1 MKIERLILHNFSS
14 FEGNT
19 EFDFRVNEEKNII
32 LIGGKNGAGKTSLF
46 TAVKLGLY
54 GPGAFGYS
62 GPNPRYVQKVKELI
76 NYKAFQKQEVEAGVS
91 ISLKLTRDRREET
104 YRLDR
109 TWDYSSKRLEEHF
122 TVYRDGAPLDRKEQE
137 YFENYFFTVVPPGI
151 FDLFLF
157 DGEEIGNIFSES
169 SYNTYVKNAIFT
181 MCNLDIFE
189 NIRKFSRKYV
199 AKDKGISGQEE
210 KNYEEVLRQIEEEE
224 EKNTRLEAEKKE
236 TEEAVE
242 LLQEEKEELK
252 ARFFRE
258 GGIEQARREQLLKE
272 QAEAEKIKTETNG
285 KIKSFVEGD
294 MPFYLVKEFTEK
306 IEDQILYEEEHALFA
321 RGAQRL
327 KKESLEALLK
337 SHNITD
343 PGLAE
348 QLAREIRDLV
358 APDTGEGELL
368 LDLSGEQRRKV
379 EQLAS
384 RIAGFQEEEILKC
397 IDAHQQ
403 ASEKT
408 SQINKILRSAMGEE
422 EREAF
427 ERKERELDEKISQAE
442 QKLSELKIRRE
453 IGTERLGELDKERE
467 KYFSAILLKAQS
479 QNAYELSRKVE
490 RTMARF
496 LDLKT
501 RELAEKLET
510 RTVENLRSIL
520 RKNNLITHMEID
532 EKWQFQLYQNQ
543 TYTENELTTLL
554 KNLGT
559 EEFKKQIGNK
569 GIQMLYE
576 KYHADS
582 LNDIRKYLTEN
593 WNGEEI
599 ELYKKIDMGRLS
611 KGERQIFILSLY
623 WAIIKISGQQI
634 PFIIDTPYARID
646 ARHRKQISEK
656 FFPNI
661 SGQVIILSTDEEIN
675 REYYKILKPFIANEY
690 LLVNDQSENK
700 TTVEHQYFYQIE
712 EEV

>member
-19 EFDFRVNEEKNII
+19 EFDFRVKEEKNII

-199 AKDKGISGQEE
+199 AKDRGISNQDEKGYEQVLKEIEDQEE
-210 KNYEEVLRQIEEEE
+210 KNA
-224 EKNTRLEAEKKE
+224 RLEAEEKE
-236 TEEAVE
+236 TEEAAQ
-242 LLQEEKEELK
+242 LLREERAELK
-252 ARFFRE
+252 ARFYRE
-258 GGIEQARREQLLKE
+258 GGMDQARREELLKE
-272 QAEAEKIKTETNG
+272 QAEAEKIKAETNG
-285 KIKSFVEGD
+285 KIKAFVEGY
-294 MPFYLVKEFTEK
+294 MSFYLVKEFTHK
-306 IEDQILYEEEHALFA
+306 IEKQILFEEEV
-321 RGAQRL
+321 L
-327 KKESLEALLK
+327 KYIED
-337 SHNITD
+337 H
-343 PGLAE
+343 
-348 QLAREIRDLV
+348 
-358 APDTGEGELL
+358 
-368 LDLSGEQRRKV
+368 
-379 EQLAS
+379 
-384 RIAGFQEEEILKC
+384 QE
-397 IDAHQQ
+397 
-403 ASEKT
+403 ASEKV
-408 SQINKILRSAMGEE
+408 SQINRTLRNAMGEE
-422 EREAF
+422 EREAY
-427 ERKERELDEKISQAE
+427 ERKEKEADQKISQAE

-453 IGTERLGELDKERE
+453 IGAERLAELDKERE

-479 QNAYELSRKVE
+479 ANAYELSRKVE
-490 RTMARF
+490 RTIERF
-496 LDLKT
+496 LALKT

-510 RTVENLRSIL
+510 QTIENLQSIL

-543 TYTENELTTLL
+543 TYTENDLTTLL
-554 KNLGT
+554 RNLGT

-569 GIQMLYE
+569 GIRMLYE
-576 KYHADS
+576 KYHVDS
-582 LNDIRKYLTEN
+582 LSDIRKYLSEN

-646 ARHRKQISEK
+646 ARHRKQISKK

-661 SGQVIILSTDEEIN
+661 SEQVIILSTDEEIN

>member
-19 EFDFRVNEEKNII
+19 EFDFRVKEEKNII

-76 NYKAFQKQEVEAGVS
+76 NYKAFQKHEVEAGVS
-91 ISLKLTRDRREET
+91 ITLKLRRNRSVET
-104 YRLDR
+104 YTLNR
-109 TWDYSSKRLEEHF
+109 TWDYSNKRLEEHF
-122 TVYRDGAPLDRKEQE
+122 AVYKEGVPLDQKEQE
-137 YFENYFFTVVPPGI
+137 YFENYFLTVVPPGI

-157 DGEEIGNIFSES
+157 DGEEIGTIFSES

-199 AKDKGISGQEE
+199 AKDKGISNQDEKGYEQVLKEIEDQEE
-210 KNYEEVLRQIEEEE
+210 KNA
-224 EKNTRLEAEKKE
+224 RLEAEEKE
-236 TEEAVE
+236 TEEAAQ
-242 LLQEEKEELK
+242 LLREERAELK
-252 ARFFRE
+252 ARFYRE
-258 GGIEQARREQLLKE
+258 GGMDQARREELLKE
-272 QAEAEKIKTETNG
+272 QAEAEKIKAETNG
-285 KIKSFVEGD
+285 KIKAFVEGY
-294 MPFYLVKEFTEK
+294 MPFYLVKEFTHK
-306 IEDQILYEEEHALFA
+306 IEKQILFEEENSRYAYVADL
-321 RGAQRL
+321 L
-327 KKESLEALLK
+327 PKEKLEELLK
-337 SHNITD
+337 SHHISD
-343 PGLAE
+343 RELAG
-348 QLAREIRDLV
+348 QLAREIRNLLV
-358 APDTGEGELL
+358 PDIGEGSLI

-379 EQLAS
+379 EHLAS
-384 RIAGFQEEEILKC
+384 QIANFPEEEVLKY
-397 IDAHQQ
+397 IEDHQE
-403 ASEKT
+403 ASQKV
-408 SQINKILRSAMGEE
+408 SQINRTLRNAMGEE
-422 EREAF
+422 EREAY
-427 ERKERELDEKISQAE
+427 ERKEKEADQKISQAE

-453 IGTERLGELDKERE
+453 IGAERLAELDKERE

-479 QNAYELSRKVE
+479 ANAYELSRKVE
-490 RTMARF
+490 RTMERF
-496 LDLKT
+496 LALKT

-510 RTVENLRSIL
+510 QTIENLQSIL

-543 TYTENELTTLL
+543 TYTENDLTTLL
-554 KNLGT
+554 RNLGT

-569 GIQMLYE
+569 GIRMLYE
-576 KYHADS
+576 KYHVDS
-582 LNDIRKYLTEN
+582 LSDIRKYLSEN

-646 ARHRKQISEK
+646 ARHRKQISKK

-661 SGQVIILSTDEEIN
+661 SEQVIILSTDEEIN